1 MNFLQ
6 YEFMQRALVA
16 GVLVGLAAPA
26 IGVYIVQRRLS
37 LLGDGI
43 GHVAFTGVAAG
54 LVVGVSPIATALLFA
69 LGGAA
74 VIEVLRERGRAASD
88 VALAVIFYGGIA
100 GAVLLLSLGDIAT
113 VNLHSYLF
121 GSIVTVS
128 ASDVLLVAIVSVL
141 VIAST
146 FALRKQLFAV
156 AYDEEVARVSGL
168 PVRALNLTIA
178 LISAIAIAISA
189 RVVGVLLVSSLLVLP
204 VATVQQVT
212 RSFRSTVM
220 AGLVLGAAL
229 TASGLVVAYYVDVAP
244 AATIVLS
251 SILVFGLASLFR
263 DRRTVG

>member
-1 MNFLQ
+1 MSFLQ
-6 YEFMQRALVA
+6 YDFMQRALIA

-54 LVVGVSPIATALLFA
+54 LVAGVSPIATALLFA
-69 LGGAA
+69 MGGAA
-74 VIEVLRERGRAASD
+74 IIEVLRERGRAASD

-100 GAVLLLSLGDIAT
+100 GAVLLLSLGDVST
-113 VNLHSYLF
+113 VNLYSYLF

-128 ASDVLLVAIVSVL
+128 RSDVWLVAGVSALVL
-141 VIAST
+141 TFT
-146 FALRKQLFAV
+146 FAFRKQLFAV

-168 PVRALNLTIA
+168 PVRTLNLAIA
-178 LISAIAIAISA
+178 LTSAIAIAISA

-204 VATVQQVT
+204 IATVQQLT
-212 RSFRSTVM
+212 RSFRSTVI
-220 AGLVLGAAL
+220 AGLILGACLTALGLVL
-229 TASGLVVAYYVDVAP
+229 AYYVDVLP

-251 SILVFGLASLFR
+251 SILVYGFVSLLS
-263 DRRTVG
+263 DRRTVR

>member
-1 MNFLQ
+1 MSFLQ
-6 YEFMQRALVA
+6 YEFMQRALIA
-16 GVLVGLAAPA
+16 GIFVGLAAPA

-54 LVVGVSPIATALLFA
+54 LVVGFSPIATALLFA

-100 GAVLLLSLGDIAT
+100 GAVLLLSLGGIST
-113 VNLHSYLF
+113 VNLNSYLF
-121 GSIVTVS
+121 GSVVTVS
-128 ASDVLLVAIVSVL
+128 GSDVWLVAGVAVL
-141 VIAST
+141 VIAFT

-168 PVRALNLTIA
+168 PVRTLNLAIA
-178 LISAIAIAISA
+178 LTSAIAIAISA

-204 VATVQQVT
+204 VAAVQQVT
-212 RSFRSTVM
+212 RSFRSTVVS
-220 AGLVLGAAL
+220 GLILGATLSAL
-229 TASGLVVAYYVDVAP
+229 GLIVAYYVDVAP

-251 SILVFGLASLFR
+251 SIMAFGLASLFR
-263 DRRTVG
+263 DRKTIR